1 MQKSMD
7 YPLNLQY
14 AGKSKTS
21 FDIRLNNHRKGVG
34 NPKAI
39 LVCVHSRKEGH
50 NFIEHG
56 NFTLIEQ

>member
-7 YPLNLQY
+7 YLLNLQY

-21 FDIRLNNHRKGVG
+21 FDIRFNNHRKGVS

-39 LVCVHSRKEGH
+39 PACVYSRKEGH
-50 NFIEHG
+50 NFMQHA

>member
-7 YPLNLQY
+7 YLLNLQY

-50 NFIEHG
+50 NVIEHG